1 MLPGSGAA
9 SKAAEKGNFS
19 VAPGT
24 IISLTFSGS
33 TDELDFHPLKHALPG
48 RDSGMRFLEYR
59 KVWLHASGYR
69 VQDEGLS

>member
-1 MLPGSGAA
+1 MFPPSPGAA
-9 SKAAEKGNFS
+9 AKASEKGSFS

-24 IISLTFSGS
+24 IISLTFAQP

-59 KVWLHASGYR
+59 KV
-69 VQDEGLS
+69 